1 MSVVDAI
8 RRKYKTFLPKPREVV
23 DPDTGEVISSL
34 SPTGGEILD
43 PTPIAPPVGFSQQPS
58 MAEYIRDLIRSEK
71 LAQEAAEAG
80 METFEESEDFDID
93 DDFDPTTP
101 YEAEFD
107 PEFQDAKQ
115 QLIDEHKRGVKGQEP
130 LPGEPPAPTPEPKA
144 PKPEPKATS
153 PGQEDGEASST

>member
-71 LAQEAAEAG
+71 LAQEATEAG
-80 METFEESEDFDID
+80 METFEESEDFDVERERMPFITY
-93 DDFDPTTP
+93 PSGCS
-101 YEAEFD
+101 
-107 PEFQDAKQ
+107 
-115 QLIDEHKRGVKGQEP
+115 I
-130 LPGEPPAPTPEPKA
+130 
-144 PKPEPKATS
+144 
-153 PGQEDGEASST
+153 